1 MKRFLF
7 TLAVLALPAMA
18 KGPQKMNRKPAVKS
32 TKKVRGPA
40 SVAAKPAEVV
50 EAPVET
56 QVFDESS
63 SFERMLSQRQDLE
76 RQIASMNVSAR
87 VIAVRREVGLS
98 REESDSAAQDIILNA
113 GTDAGINEGMILTV
127 ERRIPILDPY
137 RDNQQSE
144 LQVHFALLKVISA
157 QNNISVARLEK
168 IQPIKVGIGV
178 GTRAVLIGDYVGLGG
193 QLR

>member
-1 MKRFLF
+1 MKRFF
-7 TLAVLALPAMA
+7 FALALLALPAMA

-32 TKKVRGPA
+32 AKKSRGPA
-40 SVAAKPAEVV
+40 SVTAAPAPVAEV
-50 EAPVET
+50 VET
-56 QVFDESS
+56 QVFDEKS
-63 SFERMLSQRQDLE
+63 SFERMLGQRQDLE

-87 VIAVRREVGLS
+87 VIAVRREVGLN

-113 GTDAGINEGMILTV
+113 GTDAGINEGMVLTV

-157 QNNISVARLEK
+157 QNGISVARVEK
-168 IQPIKVGIGV
+168 IQPIKTGIGV

-193 QLR
+193 QLH